1 MVKTV
6 VVLGASYGGLA
17 VAHRLLKYT
26 RQQEQDLRVILVSKK
41 SRGQRKHSQ
50 VLTLWQTTHF
60 YWNMASVRA
69 IVPGVLQDEQIFQAI
84 EPGFAQYPKES
95 FEFVLG
101 TATGLDVARK
111 SALVSTSSGP
121 RSLPYDYLVLAT
133 GARSASPDMPWKG
146 ADSHE
151 KTLSLLHQTAEKV
164 KAAKHIVVAGA
175 GPTGVETAAEIRFE
189 YKDKEVILLSGDE
202 EILGGDTAAKGIENE
217 IVRLGVQVKRSARV
231 SNSRT
236 LPDGKTEVTLMNG
249 ETLTTDLYLPTMG
262 LVPNSEFLDASLLT
276 ERKYAN
282 VDDCMRVKGA
292 DNVWACGD
300 LVSKP
305 RAGFM
310 AADKQAA
317 GVVKNIELAIKGKD
331 QQVVKG
337 MPVDIFVCSTG
348 RSRGAGRV
356 GWVKVPSLFVWAVKG
371 RTLGS
376 DWLPKYTNGSQW

>member
-6 VVLGASYGGLA
+6 VILGAAYGGLA

-26 RQQEQDLRVILVSKK
+26 RKDEQDLRVILVSK
-41 SRGQRKHSQ
+41 
-50 VLTLWQTTHF
+50 TTHF

-69 IVPGVLQDEQIFQAI
+69 IVPGVLKDEQVFQPI
-84 EPGFAQYPKES
+84 ESGFAQYPKES

-101 TATGLDVARK
+101 TATGLDLARK
-111 SALVSTSSGP
+111 SALVSTGSGP

-133 GARSASPDMPWKG
+133 GARSASPDMPWKS

-151 KTLSLLHQTAEKV
+151 KTLGLLHQTAEKV
-164 KAAKHIVVAGA
+164 KAARHVVVAGA

-202 EILGGDTAAKGIENE
+202 EILGSDHAAKGIENE
-217 IVRLGVQVKRSARV
+217 IVRLGVQVKRNARV
-231 SNSRT
+231 ANSRP
-236 LPDGKTEVTLMNG
+236 LPDGQTEVTLMNG
-249 ETLTTDLYLPTMG
+249 ERLKTDLYLPTMG
-262 LVPNSEFLDASLLT
+262 LIPNSEFLDPSLLT
-276 ERKYAN
+276 ERKYVS
-282 VDDCMRVKGA
+282 VDDYMRVKGA

-310 AADKQAA
+310 VTDKQAA

>member
-6 VVLGASYGGLA
+6 VVLGAAYGGLA

-26 RQQEQDLRVILVSKK
+26 RQQEDDLRVILVSK
-41 SRGQRKHSQ
+41 
-50 VLTLWQTTHF
+50 TTHF

-69 IVPGVLQDEQIFQAI
+69 IVPGILRDEQIFMPI
-84 EPGFAQYPKES
+84 EAGFEQYPKES

-133 GARSASPDMPWKG
+133 GARSASLDMPWKG

-151 KTLSLLHQTAEKV
+151 KTLDLLHSTAEKV
-164 KAAKHIVVAGA
+164 KKAKHIIVAGA

-189 YKDKEVILLSGDE
+189 YKDKEVVLLAADDE
-202 EILGGDTAAKGIENE
+202 IFGGDSAAKGAENE
-217 IVRLGVQVKRSARV
+217 ITRLGVRVKKSARV
-231 SNSRT
+231 ANTRT
-236 LPDGKTEVTLMNG
+236 LPDGQTEVSLING
-249 ETLTTDLYLPTMG
+249 EKLKTDLYLPTMG
-262 LVPNSEFLDASLLT
+262 LIPNSEFLDASLLNDK
-276 ERKYAN
+276 KYAN
-282 VDDCMRVKGA
+282 VDEYMRVRGV
-292 DNVWACGD
+292 DNIWACGD
-300 LVSKP
+300 LVSYP

-310 AADKQAA
+310 ITDKQAA

-337 MPVDIFVCSTG
+337 MPVDIFVCATG

-356 GWVKVPSLFVWAVKG
+356 GWAKVPSLFVWAVKG
-371 RTLGS
+371 RTLGT
-376 DWLPKYTNGSQW
+376 DYTPKYVNGSQW